1 MGKINKGILGGFNG
15 KNLRQE
21 CLMVNAES
29 LAAPALKVFRVKSF
43 LFRFPTACSS

>member
-21 CLMVNAES
+21 CLMMNAES
-29 LAAPALKVFRVKSF
+29 LKTCGTCVKSIP
-43 LFRFPTACSS
+43 R